1 VAEPAAART
10 LGAALVALGLLVVL
24 AGLLLLL
31 LDRVPGF
38 GRLPGDLV
46 LRRGRVTLWIPL
58 ASMLLVSLLLT
69 LLLNLFRRR

>member
-31 LDRVPGF
+31 LDRVPGL